1 MMPPTAVD
9 EILKARHI
17 ALEGRMAAFLVARS
31 GGTATAASTLISLAS
46 ADLAS
51 ADASAP
57 L

>member
-1 MMPPTAVD
+1 MSTTAVED
-9 EILKARHI
+9 ILKARRI

>member
-17 ALEGRMAAFLVARS
+17 ALEGRMAAFPVARS